1 LEKRWP
7 DNTAVLSG
15 VANFSPQIILT
26 KDFKFGNL
34 PFKSFCPDLIKVES
48 QFRLFKQVKW
58 EEELEEIVKEGSS
71 VKFWAAVR
79 SYELNNETIFK
90 DLADYALTCNSLP
103 VSNAYVE
110 RIFSIVAFMK
120 DKYANRMQ
128 IPMLDSLLL
137 LKTNLQ
143 AHI

>member
-1 LEKRWP
+1 M
-7 DNTAVLSG
+7 
-15 VANFSPQIILT
+15 
-26 KDFKFGNL
+26 
-34 PFKSFCPDLIKVES
+34 ES

-58 EEELEEIVKEGSS
+58 EEELEEIVKEDNT

-79 SYELNNETIFK
+79 VYEMNNETIFK

-120 DKYANRMQ
+120 DKYSNRMKL
-128 IPMLDSLLL
+128 PMLDSLLL
-137 LKTNLQ
+137 LKTHLQ
-143 AHI
+143 ANN